1 MAMISV
7 YAVVV
12 KELIIG
18 AGIVEVSRITMEKD
32 PIWQKL

>member
-1 MAMISV
+1 MISV
-7 YAVVV
+7 CAVVV

-18 AGIVEVSRITMEKD
+18 VGIVEVSRITIEKG